1 MSKNDVTG
9 DALKSR
15 AATPAYRESFDRI
28 FNRQPCPT
36 CNGHG
41 VVVDAVDATVNNAET
56 NQPSE
61 PK

>member
-9 DALKSR
+9 DDLKTK
-15 AATPAYRESFDRI
+15 AATPAYREGFDRI
-28 FNRQPCPT
+28 FSQRKPCPE

-41 VVVDAVDATVNNAET
+41 VVVDNVDAPVNNAE

-61 PK
+61 